1 MNGDFL
7 FLMFF
12 LIQFL
17 GMILIRL
24 YYGLKSPDR
33 KKSLRELTKS
43 AVEHEGR
50 FSFTL
55 LILVGVFM
63 VIALVHYIWYPTLFP
78 SLFLPF
84 PAWLRWI
91 GVIIG
96 FISLFLLWWI
106 HSTLGRAFSKA
117 LTIQERHT
125 VVTDGPYRRVR
136 HPMYTAFLIYFLSW
150 FLISTNLLFIIV
162 WFLFFVTLVAR
173 MPTEEEMLI
182 TQFGDAYREY
192 MKRTGRLLPPL
203 RKKDDSNDT
212 GQE

>member
-12 LIQFL
+12 LVQFL
-17 GMILIRL
+17 GMILIRS

-50 FSFTL
+50 FSFIL

-63 VIALVHYIWYPTLFP
+63 VSALILYVWYPTLFP
-78 SLFLPF
+78 WLVLPF
-84 PAWLRWI
+84 PDWLRWI

-96 FISLFLLWWI
+96 FISLLLLWWI
-106 HSTLGRAFSKA
+106 HSTLGLAFSKT
-117 LTIQERHT
+117 LTLQKRQK
-125 VVTDGPYRRVR
+125 VVVDGPYRRVR

-182 TQFGDAYREY
+182 TQFGDEYREY
-192 MKRTGRLLPPL
+192 IKRTGRLFPPL
-203 RKKDDSNDT
+203 RKKDDSNNTD
-212 GQE
+212 QE